1 MGECI
6 GVGDTLVGFCVSD
19 FLVLYSCISWSF
31 VFCITA
37 VLFPYRLRCFV

>member
-1 MGECI
+1 MRW
-6 GVGDTLVGFCVSD
+6 LAFCVSD